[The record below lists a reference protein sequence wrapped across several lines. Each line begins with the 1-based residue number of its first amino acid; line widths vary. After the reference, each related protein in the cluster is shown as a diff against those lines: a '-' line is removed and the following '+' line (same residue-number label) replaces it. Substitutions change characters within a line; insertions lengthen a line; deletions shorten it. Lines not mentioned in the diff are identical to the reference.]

1 MSLFKPYNNPL
12 KPKYFYETIE
22 NVKFKTDLVKGIYFS
37 NEWLYI
43 NNGAV
48 TVSKGYVFN
57 GASPRWE
64 WFGCEW
70 GTPQGRGLSGLRGF
84 CIHDALWQFHK
95 EIGISKRM
103 GNDVQLMVHKKD
115 SFKPGW
121 LYYKVLNIVALNK

>member
-1 MSLFKPYNNPL
+1 MSQFKPYNNPL
-12 KPKYFYETIE
+12 KPKYFYEVTD
-22 NVKFKTDLVKGIYFS
+22 NVKFNTDLLKGIYFS

-70 GTPQGRGLSGLRGF
+70 GTPQGRELCGMRGF
-84 CIHDALWQFHK
+84 CVHDALYQFRDAIGITKKKADKIQLEIHK
-95 EIGISKRM
+95 ED
-103 GNDVQLMVHKKD
+103 N
-115 SFKPGW
+115 FKPRK
-121 LYYKVLNIVALNK
+121 LYYHILRIANK